1 MAMNGDFLQKVIKSI
16 REIDEDL
23 VQLPEDLADTPTRYY
38 VSTQI
43 PTLDLAIGRPGVPSG
58 KVTLFYGSEGHG
70 KSTVAYHLLAEA
82 QKSGGVAVLLDT
94 EFAYDPERARRI
106 GIENSSLILVH
117 PTTIEEAFEVIE
129 KVIQSVREESTAPLV
144 IVWDSLAATPANTEL
159 EKKDRFYDLQPGQQ
173 AKVLSSAM
181 RKIIRQVAVNDVVLL
196 LVNQVREN
204 VGVLY
209 GPKEIM
215 PGGRAIKFY
224 ASLIVRIRRDGFV
237 EEDGRKVGITC
248 VAEVEKN
255 KVSAPFKEARFI
267 IDFQNGVDIPHAYLL
282 AAVNL
287 GLVSRSGGWYTFA
300 GDLQSFGSKKFRESD
315 WRELFSPE
323 VKDAIDARL
332 WGGCSNA
339 GC

>member
-1 MAMNGDFLQKVIKSI
+1 MNGDFLQKVIKSI

-23 VQLPEDLADTPTRYY
+23 VQLPEELADSAPKYY

-43 PTLDLAIGRPGVPSG
+43 PTLDLAIGRPGIPSG

-82 QKSGGVAVLLDT
+82 QKSGGIAVLLDT
-94 EFAYDPERARRI
+94 EFAYDPDRATRI
-106 GIENSSLILVH
+106 GIDNSSLILVH
-117 PTTIEEAFEVIE
+117 PSTIEEAFEVIE

-144 IVWDSLAATPANTEL
+144 IVWDSLAATPANTEV

-181 RKIIRQVAVNDVVLL
+181 RKIIRQVAMNDVVLL

-237 EEDGRKVGITC
+237 EEDGKRIGISC

-255 KVSAPFKEARFI
+255 KVSAPFREARFI
-267 IDFQNGVDIPHAYLL
+267 IDFQKGVDIPHAYLL
-282 AAVNL
+282 AAMSL
-287 GLVSRSGGWYTFA
+287 GLVSRNGGWYAFD
-300 GDLQSFGSKKFRESD
+300 GDLKACSSRKFREDD
-315 WRELFSPE
+315 WRELFTPD
-323 VKDAIDARL
+323 VKEIIDRCL
-332 WGGCSNA
+332 KGGFTSA
-339 GC
+339 G